1 MFAYYNI
8 LRFYCF
14 KKSLQVTSVK
24 FFFKDVQISKYWFFM
39 ISNPDFLLFFQSLF
53 APSSVGNTISG
64 SCFSQNLKIPYWKSL
79 FLIHRQILR
88 PTLSWKDLWNS
99 LLLYLV
105 VEILQLVHEIAVFRR
120 SSIKEEFWNTQ
131 HSQINTR
138 SSHPEVFCKKKRCP
152 WKFCKIHRKTF
163 LS

>member
-1 MFAYYNI
+1 MKNVCQKAIKKPSHPLLTIYFPLLNTMYIKCSNVSFTSLKLISYKYRLMFAYYNI

-24 FFFKDVQISKYWFFM
+24 FFFKDVQISKYRFFM
-39 ISNPDFLLFFQSLF
+39 ISNPDFSLFFQSLF
-53 APSSVGNTISG
+53 APFSVGNTISG
-64 SCFSQNLKIPYWKSL
+64 SYFSQNLKIPYWKSS

-105 VEILQLVHEIAVFRR
+105 VEIL
-120 SSIKEEFWNTQ
+120 
-131 HSQINTR
+131 
-138 SSHPEVFCKKKRCP
+138 
-152 WKFCKIHRKTF
+152 
-163 LS
+163 